1 MYTSGKFAGT
11 PSKVIQVQFTR
22 KNSGVAVEEQRVAVN
37 RAWITRAC
45 GSEMGRRAA
54 TCSKVEGGN
63 EMGAGG
69 AMGNGAIDEDKK

>member
-1 MYTSGKFAGT
+1 MVGYRK
-11 PSKVIQVQFTR
+11 

-37 RAWITRAC
+37 RAWTTRAC

-54 TCSKVEGGN
+54 TCSKVEGCN
-63 EMGAGG
+63 ERGARG